1 MSKKKLDRFI
11 TLSGQESIRMKDLLL
26 IIKEIMNNK
35 LSIKCKLNKR
45 SFSHYKNTPFTFDP
59 NDSFIPNIGSK
70 IIFKNYI
77 EISEGIYD
85 LIRYEAKKKN

>member
-1 MSKKKLDRFI
+1 
-11 TLSGQESIRMKDLLL
+11 
-26 IIKEIMNNK
+26 MNNK

-45 SFSHYKNTPFTFDP
+45 SFSHYKNTPFTFDL

-77 EISEGIYD
+77 ELNEGIYD
-85 LIRYEAKKKN
+85 LIRYEAQKKI